1 MAETWSKREREKK
14 KRALKKEKAERRM
27 NRKESTESGNNPES
41 MYAYVDEDGN
51 LSDTPPEPLPVKKTS
66 KNA

>member
-27 NRKESTESGNNPES
+27 NRVETNETGNKPET

-51 LSDTPPEPLPVKKTS
+51 LSDTPPEPPTIKKPT
-66 KNA
+66 KKD